1 MKKPKL
7 LGVKKLKIAGIFML
21 ALFTQSGCQVCSC
34 NSGMSNT
41 GVGCSTIMR
50 DAVGL
55 WLQPTY
61 ADDGT
66 RNGIPVDGSVTLN
79 QAYFEALA
87 NDTDRSKRIYPV
99 SAPGGLKNVTQT
111 RAENVTREFT
121 DGSKEFIREGTK
133 PFEGQIVGLSANPQ
147 YCGKLNAVRCQQMSV
162 WKIDRGG
169 NLVGSISEDGN
180 TLYPIQIDGG
190 SFYATFMEATA
201 NENNAYIKI
210 GFDFSQAELD
220 QNLRMI
226 PCSSMT
232 YNIKN
237 LRGLIDVCATFTDP
251 SETGC
256 DVTLVTEWG
265 DPLNPTLD
273 QGLVAAD
280 FAWTNVTQ
288 GSASIGFTGSGG
300 AFTEYEP
307 GKYRFTW
314 NTADQPTQG
323 DELQLVVTK
332 TGRDYTCVTDTEVV
346 VTGS

>member
-1 MKKPKL
+1 MKKPRL
-7 LGVKKLKIAGIFML
+7 LGVKKVRIAGIFML
-21 ALFTQSGCQVCSC
+21 ALFTQSGCQVCNC
-34 NSGMSNT
+34 NAGMENT

-66 RNGIPVDGSVTLN
+66 RNGIPLDGSVTLN
-79 QAYFEALA
+79 QTFFEDMA
-87 NDTDRSKRIYPV
+87 NDPDRSKRIYPV

-147 YCGKLNAVRCQQMSV
+147 YCGKLNAARCQLMSV

-169 NLVGSISEDGN
+169 NLIGAISQDGE
-180 TLYPIQIDGG
+180 TLYPIQIDSG
-190 SFYATFMEATA
+190 SFYATFMEATP

-210 GFDFSQAELD
+210 GFDFAQNEPD

-226 PCSSMT
+226 PCSSMS
-232 YNIKN
+232 YNIQN
-237 LRGLIDVCATFTDP
+237 LRGLINVCATFTDP
-251 SETGC
+251 TETGVV
-256 DVTLVTEWG
+256 VTLVTEWG

-280 FAWTNVTQ
+280 FAWKNVTQ
-288 GSASIGFTGSGG
+288 GNADIGFTGTGG
-300 AFTEYEP
+300 SFEETSPGVYAFT
-307 GKYRFTW
+307 W
-314 NTADQPTQG
+314 DTADQPDAG
-323 DELQLVVTK
+323 DEVQLIVTK
-332 TGRDYTCVTDTEVV
+332 NGRDYTCVTDTEVII
-346 VTGS
+346 TTS